1 MQVLVDTSVW
11 IDYFRGEV
19 KTEDLDVLIDENLI
33 VSNEIILAELL
44 PFLKV
49 KNEIRL
55 ISILQSINMN
65 RLNIHW
71 NEIVEYQIRCLE
83 SGANGIGIPDLII
96 TQNALQNDC
105 MIYTRDK
112 HFSLMREVLKVRLYE
127 EG

>member
-96 TQNALQNDC
+96 SQNALQNDC